1 MDIKSI
7 MQRSIIF
14 LFVIILFL
22 YSVFSY
28 YKLKREQEAQEFI
41 YPSVV
46 EFEKGNF
53 YNALYGAST
62 ITHGFYSFML
72 KYYDTHAGNTSRIY
86 AGVCFIKLGQYKLGI
101 KCLLS
106 AKVTDKIMESKVLS
120 FLGDA
125 YMDLKEYNSALE
137 FYLKAASKYDNDV
150 DTPLFL
156 FRAVFAYEMLE
167 QYDKALAL
175 LEDILSK
182 YKKSEKYSEFLA
194 EKTALDFVVKKKKE

>member
-1 MDIKSI
+1 MNIKSI
-7 MQRSIIF
+7 MRRNVIF
-14 LFVIILFL
+14 LLVVILFL
-22 YSVFSY
+22 YSVLFY
-28 YKLKREQEAQEFI
+28 YKSQREEEAQEFI

-46 EFEKGNF
+46 EFEKNRF

-72 KYYDTHAGNTSRIY
+72 KYYDTYAGNTARIY
-86 AGVCFIKLGQYKLGI
+86 AGVCFIKLGQYELGI

-106 AKVTDKIMESKVLS
+106 AKINNKIMECKVLA

-125 YMDLKEYNSALE
+125 YMSMKDYSSALD

-150 DTPLFL
+150 DTPIFL
-156 FRAVFAYEMLE
+156 FKAVFAYEKLE
-167 QYDKALAL
+167 EYDRALSL

-182 YKKSEKYSEFLA
+182 YKNSENYSEFLA
-194 EKTALDFVVKKKKE
+194 EKKTLNLVVKNKSK

>member
-1 MDIKSI
+1 MDIKTI
-7 MQRSIIF
+7 MRRIVIS

-22 YSVFSY
+22 YSVLFY
-28 YKLKREQEAQEFI
+28 YKSQREQEAQEFI

-46 EFEKGNF
+46 EFEKGKF

-72 KYYDTHAGNTSRIY
+72 KYYDTYAGNTSRIY
-86 AGVCFIKLGQYKLGI
+86 AGVCFINLGQYELGI

-106 AKVTDKIMESKVLS
+106 AKVKGKIMESKVLS

-125 YMDLKEYNSALE
+125 YMCIKDYTSALD
-137 FYLKAASKYDNDV
+137 FYLKAASIYDNDI

-156 FRAVFAYEMLE
+156 FKAVFAYEKLE
-167 QYDKALAL
+167 EYDKALSL
-175 LEDILSK
+175 LNDILSK
-182 YKKSEKYSEFLA
+182 YKNSEKYSEFLA
-194 EKTALDFVVKKKKE
+194 EKRTLDFVVKNKNK